1 MDNQK
6 FINRCIAIVQQ
17 RIENEYSDS
26 SGACPYFDVFVV
38 WSCKTL
44 QNNKAILSATLKGAP
59 LFEITNNGDKN
70 EMYVD
75 TYTKKSNECIK
86 VQRFQKLTYCPGMN
100 DSKLYAPEPCNGFK
114 LCK

>member
-1 MDNQK
+1 MDNNK

-26 SGACPYFDVFVV
+26 SGACPDYNVFVV

-44 QNNKAILSATLKGAP
+44 QNNKAILSANLKGAP
-59 LFEITNNGDKN
+59 LFEITHNGDKN

-86 VQRFQKLTYCPGMN
+86 V
-100 DSKLYAPEPCNGFK
+100 
-114 LCK
+114 

>member
-1 MDNQK
+1 MGKNNFLKHTFIQIEYYFYTQNQKEGMKMDNQK

-26 SGACPYFDVFVV
+26 SGACPDYNVFVV

-44 QNNKAILSATLKGAP
+44 QNNKAILSANLKGAP
-59 LFEITNNGDKN
+59 LFEITHNGDKN

-86 VQRFQKLTYCPGMN
+86 V
-100 DSKLYAPEPCNGFK
+100 
-114 LCK
+114 

>member
-1 MDNQK
+1 MVLLFFKKTLKFWCSLERLRPLLRGGRKMDNQK

-59 LFEITNNGDKN
+59 LFEITHNGDKN

-86 VQRFQKLTYCPGMN
+86 V
-100 DSKLYAPEPCNGFK
+100 
-114 LCK
+114 

>member
-59 LFEITNNGDKN
+59 LFEITHNGDKN

-86 VQRFQKLTYCPGMN
+86 VKV
-100 DSKLYAPEPCNGFK
+100 
-114 LCK
+114 